1 MWTYNNIFFKF
12 EKLYKKYYRLSL
24 WQWLRLLLVPL
35 LAMAVCLI
43 YVFWQGYVLVAL
55 VAQFPE
61 IPKLPKYMHI
71 ATLISLVLMILWGL
85 LIIYLGKKGVFAK
98 KRNEFDNEYVKGVVE
113 ILNEFKFFSSDGID
127 LLVKAAK
134 LEDATYPNR
143 AWISAGFLALMLAGE
158 APISPMKLFE
168 SLSENTILAL
178 RLVALLVMVIAAISF
193 LLGNIASIRLKNA
206 KSDFLF
212 VLLYIDS
219 DLYKSSEDRKQKHRC
234 SRQRL
239 EPIQAQRIHMR
250 INVYQNTRR
259 K

>member
-1 MWTYNNIFFKF
+1 MWIYNNIFFEFK
-12 EKLYKKYYRLSL
+12 KLYKKYYRLSL
-24 WQWLRLLLVPL
+24 WQWLLLLFPL
-35 LAMAVCLI
+35 PAMAVCLI
-43 YVFWQGYVLVAL
+43 GVFWQGYELI
-55 VAQFPE
+55 AQFPE
-61 IPKLPKYMHI
+61 IPKLPEYIHI
-71 ATLISLVLMILWGL
+71 AGLISLVLMILWGS
-85 LIIYLGKKGVFAK
+85 LIFYLDKKGVFAK

-113 ILNEFKFFSSDGID
+113 ILNEFNFFSSDGID
-127 LLVKAAK
+127 ILVKAAK
-134 LEDATYPNR
+134 QEDATYSNR

-158 APISPMKLFE
+158 VPISPMKFFE
-168 SLSENTILAL
+168 SLPEKAL
-178 RLVALLVMVIAAISF
+178 FAFRLVALAGMAIAAILF
-193 LLGNIASIRLKNA
+193 LLGNIESRRLKNA

-250 INVYQNTRR
+250 INVYQNTLR